1 MEKKRITYAEELNH
15 GDVIRVFSYEQ
26 NCGMDETIFTALVAA
41 CSDKKN

>member
-26 NCGMDETIFTALVAA
+26 NCGIDKQLSQRLLLPARTI
-41 CSDKKN
+41 KN